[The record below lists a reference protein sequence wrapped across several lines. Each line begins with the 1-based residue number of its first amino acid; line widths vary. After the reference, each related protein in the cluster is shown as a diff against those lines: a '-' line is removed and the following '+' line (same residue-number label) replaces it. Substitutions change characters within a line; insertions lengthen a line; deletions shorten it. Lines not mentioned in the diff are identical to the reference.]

1 MGRGS
6 SKARKGERD
15 KAPKTV
21 SFPLLIRNRKEG
33 IVYMRKIG
41 MIGAFGVCVVFNT
54 PISKWI
60 NFSFRTKPQLS
71 THVFRAH

>member
-15 KAPKTV
+15 KAPKFHKTKKME
-21 SFPLLIRNRKEG
+21 NRKEG

-54 PISKWI
+54 PISK
-60 NFSFRTKPQLS
+60 
-71 THVFRAH
+71 

>member
-15 KAPKTV
+15 EAPNKTKKME
-21 SFPLLIRNRKEG
+21 NHKEG
-33 IVYMRKIG
+33 IVYMSKIG

-60 NFSFRTKPQLS
+60 NFSFINQTSIKHPRL
-71 THVFRAH
+71 